1 LLFFFHQIFIRFL
14 QKDVKMTVYPGM
26 PHGFLNYDAPNGMK
40 EAKVCVEDAAG
51 ILKELL

>member
-1 LLFFFHQIFIRFL
+1 
-14 QKDVKMTVYPGM
+14 MTVYPGM